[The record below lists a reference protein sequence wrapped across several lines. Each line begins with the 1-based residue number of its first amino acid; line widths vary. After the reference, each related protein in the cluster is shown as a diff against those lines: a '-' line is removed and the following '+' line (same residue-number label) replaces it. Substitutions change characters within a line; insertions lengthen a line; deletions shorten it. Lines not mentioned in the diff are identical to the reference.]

1 MLGQPIQRRELSSG
15 NTPYS
20 SAIYAL
26 ELRRKKEEKREG
38 KVGFGE
44 ENLCLARYSRNF
56 HGVERVAGVVAG
68 VR

>member
-44 ENLCLARYSRNF
+44 ENLCLARNF